1 MKPKMKKTPQ
11 LNEYIQV
18 VSYSI
23 VTFGELWEMSLRDLL
38 YASMAQ
44 ATDRAIQN
52 KHIGTQSEI
61 EAVYVANMAAGSFS
75 DQRHLSALASQ
86 FFEHHP
92 PAFRLEAACASG
104 GAAMLAA
111 TDSLR
116 AKRYKTVLVVGVEKM
131 TDVSPNVATQ
141 VLATAADMQN
151 EYGSTFPGLYALFA
165 QAHAEKYGT
174 TREQLSAVAVKNH
187 LYAVDNMYA
196 QYRKKISFEQ
206 VEQSAL
212 VADPL
217 RLLDCSPITDGA
229 AAVVLQRVSRG
240 EKCAGE
246 ADKTATDLVNKTATG
261 LVNKKATVQ
270 PNKKAVFITGQ
281 GHAQDT
287 LDIASR
293 SDLTQLK
300 ATVNAGK
307 QAYTQAGISAQE
319 IEVAEVHDCFTI
331 AEILASEDLGFFEKG
346 AAGPAVVAAA
356 KQLLKGNKS
365 NRENRENMENRANR
379 ENRESTEKN
388 ESHKPVINLSG
399 GLKACGHPVGATGV
413 KQIAYIAQLLESGKF
428 KTGLTHNVG
437 GSGATAIVHIL
448 QTDLNN

>member
-1 MKPKMKKTPQ
+1 MKKASLP
-11 LNEYIQV
+11 NECIQV
-18 VSYSI
+18 VSHSI
-23 VTFGELWEMSLRDLL
+23 VPFGELWEMSLRDLL
-38 YASMAQ
+38 YATMAQ
-44 ATDRAIQN
+44 ATERAIQN
-52 KHIGTQSEI
+52 KHISCESEI

-131 TDVSPNVATQ
+131 TDVSPSVATQ

-151 EYGSTFPGLYALFA
+151 ESGSTFPGLYALFA

-174 TREQLSAVAVKNH
+174 TREQFSAVAVKNH
-187 LYAVDNMYA
+187 LYAVDNEYA
-196 QYRKKISFEQ
+196 QYRRKITFEQ

-229 AAVVLQRVSRG
+229 AAVVLQRVSSD
-240 EKCAGE
+240 E
-246 ADKTATDLVNKTATG
+246 
-261 LVNKKATVQ
+261 KATAQ
-270 PNKKAVFITGQ
+270 ANKKAVFITGQ

-293 SDLTQLK
+293 NNLTKLQ
-300 ATVNAGK
+300 ATVKAGK

-319 IEVAEVHDCFTI
+319 IQVAEVHDCFTI
-331 AEILASEDLGFFEKG
+331 AEILASEDLGFYEKG

-365 NRENRENMENRANR
+365 NKENREN
-379 ENRESTEKN
+379 N
-388 ESHKPVINLSG
+388 ELHKPIINLSG

-413 KQIAYIAQLLESGKF
+413 KQIAYIAELLESGKF

-448 QTDLNN
+448 QTDLKN